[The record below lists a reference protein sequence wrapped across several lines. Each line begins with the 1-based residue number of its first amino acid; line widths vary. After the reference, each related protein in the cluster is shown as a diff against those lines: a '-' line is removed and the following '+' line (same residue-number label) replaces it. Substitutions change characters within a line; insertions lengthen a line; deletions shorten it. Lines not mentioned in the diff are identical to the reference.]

1 MEHYLKKELYDL
13 IKTDNSIFSFIQE
26 GSLDGLWYWDL
37 ENPENEWMSEKF
49 WTELGYN
56 PEDMPHKSNAW
67 QDIIN
72 KDDLNIALENFNKH
86 CKDSNHPYDQVVRYR
101 HKDGSTVY
109 IRCRGLVIR
118 DSLGTPIRMLGAHNN
133 ITTIM
138 TTTTKLKEANEILA
152 EKNRELE
159 QFAYIASHDLQEPIN
174 TIQSF
179 VDILSQDF
187 ESSIS
192 PEADEYLNYISVSAE
207 RMKKLIKSLLDFSK
221 LGTERNLSSIDCNKL
236 LKDVLIDLNL
246 KIKNSK
252 AIIKI
257 GQLPELK
264 GYETELRLL
273 FQNLIENAIKFQK
286 QNVSPEIFINAKKE
300 NGWTFSITDNGI
312 GIDERYSNKIFSIF
326 QRLNQRSEYEGT
338 GIGLAHCKKIASMHN
353 GNIWVQSEL
362 GTGSTFYFNIKV

>member
-13 IKTDNSIFSFIQE
+13 IKTDDSIFSFIQE

-37 ENPENEWMSEKF
+37 ENPENEWMNEKF

-56 PEDMPHKSNAW
+56 PNEMPHKSDAW
-67 QDIIN
+67 QNIIN
-72 KDDLNIALENFNKH
+72 KDDLNTALENFNKH
-86 CKDSNHPYDQVVRYR
+86 CEDSNHPYDQVVRYK

-118 DSLGTPIRMLGAHNN
+118 NSLGTPIRMLGAHNN
-133 ITTIM
+133 ITKIM
-138 TTTTKLKEANEILA
+138 TTTTKLKEANKMLA
-152 EKNRELE
+152 EKNKELE
-159 QFAYIASHDLQEPIN
+159 QFAYIASHDLQEPVN

-179 VDILSQDF
+179 ADLLLQDYGNDI
-187 ESSIS
+187 EKEASI
-192 PEADEYLNYISVSAE
+192 YLNYISVSAK
-207 RMKKLIKSLLDFSK
+207 RMKSLINSLLDYSK
-221 LGTERNLSSIDCNKL
+221 LGENKNLSNINCDEL
-236 LKDVLIDLNL
+236 LKNVLIDLDK

-257 GQLPELK
+257 GSLPKLK
-264 GYETELRLL
+264 GYETELGLL
-273 FQNLIENAIKFQK
+273 FLNLIGNAIKFQK
-286 QNVSPEIFINAKKE
+286 QNIRPQIFIDAKKE

-312 GIDERYSNKIFSIF
+312 GIDEPYKEKIFSMF
-326 QRLNQRSEYEGT
+326 QRLNNRSEYEGT

-362 GTGSTFYFNIKV
+362 GVGSTFYFNIKV